1 MDIIDSFV
9 VTLGLD
15 PTNYKKES
23 DQFRSDFKRLK
34 EDGHSTALSLE
45 SDGKRA
51 ANYFASLKNE
61 VIGVVLAIAGA
72 RSMGGL
78 ISDMVSGAA
87 ATGRLAS
94 NLGMATEE
102 LSAWQ
107 QAIRTVNGEASDAD
121 HAIRQMV
128 DAYQTYRLTGTTGHD
143 ADFQG
148 LGISLNELRSPTQA
162 LMEMAAAGERLG
174 RPEFTARLQRIGI
187 PDSVITMLS
196 RGRRGMQELIT
207 EQERLGVVTDHDAR
221 VAQEFQRDWANLTTQ
236 LRSDLRPILTWL
248 IEQGLPFLHDH
259 MGEVGGAAAG
269 LAVGIAALTFEIWAI
284 PAAVAAAGAALVW
297 LGDRFHALDAWR
309 DFALHVQSLR
319 IEGQLLG
326 IPDDS
331 NDESIP
337 RATRREHAAQRMALL
352 QQLQAINDERWEINQ
367 RVHGVST
374 APPMPTGAGGAAGAP
389 GAGTSGAFSAI
400 AARIRQTEGGRS
412 GYDAVV
418 YNIRGII
425 DHPTG
430 RTIGDIYDR
439 QPALTRATRGRRGS
453 NDPGSSAIGAYQMVR
468 GTLATAAEGVFGANW
483 RSQIFNPATQDRLAQ
498 WLYERHGL
506 SPWAIGGGARL
517 PNGGARMAARG
528 GHGGGPVHIGSIVV
542 YTPHGT
548 TGAQAEAVA
557 RAIPRA
563 VARRN
568 VATQANTGLR

>member
-107 QAIRTVNGEASDAD
+107 QAVRTVNGEASDAD

-284 PAAVAAAGAALVW
+284 PAAVAAVGAALVW

-331 NDESIP
+331 RDESVP
-337 RATRREHAAQRMALL
+337 VATRRQHAQQRMALL

-374 APPMPTGAGGAAGAP
+374 APPMPDGSAAGGGAVH
-389 GAGTSGAFSAI
+389 GAFASV
-400 AARIRQTEGGRS
+400 AARIRATEGGRA
-412 GYDAVV
+412 GYNATV
-418 YNIRGII
+418 YGLLPRSL
-425 DHPTG
+425 TSM
-430 RTIGDIYDR
+430 TLGDVNAF
-439 QPALTRATRGRRGS
+439 QPSLTRASRGRRGP
-453 NDPGSSAIGAYQMVR
+453 NDPGSSGVGAYQFER
-468 GTLATAAEGVFGANW
+468 GTLASIAQQVFGPGWRNQLFSPAN
-483 RSQIFNPATQDRLAQ
+483 QDRLAEA
-498 WLYERHGL
+498 LYNQQGL
-506 SPWAIGGGARL
+506 RPWALGGVESRFRAGV
-517 PNGGARMAARG
+517 GGARMALHA
-528 GHGGGPVHIGSIVV
+528 GHRSSAVHVGTIVV
-542 YTPHGT
+542 NTPHGT
-548 TGAQAEAVA
+548 SGAQAEAVA

-568 VATQANTGLR
+568 VATQANSGLR